1 MASISFLSIPLTT
14 SVFRLVP
21 DPNTDELRE
30 PVFSIDVEI
39 LFDFSRKIALDLLVL
54 LGILLLEKPN
64 MEEVATD
71 C

>member
-14 SVFRLVP
+14 SVFRFVP
-21 DPNTDELRE
+21 DPNTEELRE

>member
-39 LFDFSRKIALDLLVL
+39 LFDFSRKMALDLLVL